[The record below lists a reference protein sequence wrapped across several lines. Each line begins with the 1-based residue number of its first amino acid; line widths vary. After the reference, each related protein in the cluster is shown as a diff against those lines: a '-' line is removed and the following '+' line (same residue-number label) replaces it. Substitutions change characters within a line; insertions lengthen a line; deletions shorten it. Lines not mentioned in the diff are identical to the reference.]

1 MQTLRVVV
9 VLLIVAAAILA
20 YALWGRTG
28 REQSAAFMQPETG
41 DSHFAPD

>member
-9 VLLIVAAAILA
+9 VLLIVAVAMLA

-28 REQSAAFMQPETG
+28 RERSAVLPRKNRWFRFRA
-41 DSHFAPD
+41 